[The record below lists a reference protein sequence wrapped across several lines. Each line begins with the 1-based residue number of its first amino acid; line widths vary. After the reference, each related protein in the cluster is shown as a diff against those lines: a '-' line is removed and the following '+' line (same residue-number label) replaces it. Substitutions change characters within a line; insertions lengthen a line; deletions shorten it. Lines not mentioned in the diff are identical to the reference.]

1 MKNEILE
8 EQRKARKQYLELKK
22 MQEGKTDAPPK
33 PSEEAHPLTTSEKI
47 KNFWDYHK
55 GHITGIILAL
65 AIIIFSIRECAN
77 RVKPDINVLLFSY
90 TGMTAEQVELLTD
103 YMETVCD
110 DNNGDGQVKVG
121 VIDCSYNNK
130 SEDKQYEYTV
140 LNKLQ
145 ATLAADDEALL
156 FVTDKESY
164 QYFLK
169 DDSMKGLFTSDPIP
183 FSKEFCERVST
194 DEQKFIGEY
203 LQISCRTYYGTYL
216 EGKKDVEARY
226 NSAQKIVED
235 IKK

>member
-33 PSEEAHPLTTSEKI
+33 PSEEAPELTPSEKV

-55 GHITGIILAL
+55 WHVIGTILA
-65 AIIIFSIRECAN
+65 IFLVAFSVSECVN
-77 RVKPDINVLLFSY
+77 RVKPDVNVVLFSY
-90 TGMTAEQVELLTD
+90 TGMVSEQVELLTD
-103 YMETVCD
+103 YMESVCGD
-110 DNNGDGQVKVG
+110 VNGDGQFYVG
-121 VIDCSYNNK
+121 IIDCSYNNK

-145 ATLAADDEALL
+145 ATLAADTEALL

-164 QYFLK
+164 QYFLA
-169 DDSMKGLFTSDPIP
+169 DDSMKGLFTADPVP

-194 DEQKFIGEY
+194 EEQKFVGEH
-203 LQISCRTYYGTYL
+203 LQISCRTYYNTVL
-216 EGKKDVEARY
+216 EGKKGAEERY
-226 NSAQKIVED
+226 NAAQKIVED